1 MEMTSFPAARPEP
14 LGLAL
19 GGNPVSF
26 QQAIGVVRRRLR
38 LFLGVSLVVIALV
51 ALLTTTAKPRYT
63 AAATLLINQRE
74 SDVLHLSAPTTQD
87 PTPPAPE
94 TDSSAV
100 DTQAQILTSRALASR
115 VVDQL
120 HLSEDPEFN
129 GALRP
134 PSRLAA
140 FKRMLMPTSGP
151 SDPQLDQLR
160 EREGVV
166 DTVLHDLSIKR
177 NGLTY
182 TIDLQFTSYDPVKAA
197 RIANTFGQRYL
208 TEGLDAKIDEAT
220 NATSW
225 LNSRLNQLRGQ
236 VQAADAAVEQYKISH
251 NLLSAEGATLTE
263 QEISNVDTQLATAR
277 AQQAEQDARLKTAQS
292 QLAAGSN
299 GGDIGEALNSPVVG
313 SLRAQRA
320 QASAHLADLT
330 SRYGDKHPEVLK
342 AERSLADIDAQIQS
356 EISRDLSNLKAES
369 TVSRTR
375 AASLAT
381 SASQTRSTLAGNN
394 QALIR
399 LAELQRDDDAAR
411 AIYQGFLDRYKEANA
426 KEGLQTSDARIVSQ
440 AKLPTAPTSPN
451 RKLDL
456 FLSLL
461 LGVTAGTLSVLVAE
475 LLQRG
480 VSQAAAA
487 ETEFRLPSLGEI
499 PALSSTIEGRGA
511 RAKRLDPIQY
521 IVDRPAS
528 RFAEAFRN
536 LRTGLLS
543 SRTGKRIKV
552 IAVASSLP
560 NEGKTTTAICLARTI
575 ALSGTS
581 VVMVDCDLR
590 QRSINRALKLQ
601 PSVGLLEVLNGT
613 ATLESALIQDE
624 ASSAWVLPL
633 TQSAFSPRDVFGSDS
648 MSALLDSLRARFDA
662 VVLDTAP
669 VLAVADTR
677 VLAPRADVVLF
688 IARWRKTS
696 KNAIRSALKALENAD
711 TFVAGFALTQ
721 VNLHEQARSGDGAAH
736 YYRAYRKYY
745 VD

>member
-1 MEMTSFPAARPEP
+1 MELTSFPTARPEP
-14 LGLAL
+14 MTLPM
-19 GGNPVSF
+19 GGPPLSL
-26 QQAIGVVRRRLR
+26 QQAVGIVRRRLR
-38 LFLGVSLVVIALV
+38 LFLVVGLVVIALV

-63 AAATLLINQRE
+63 ADATLLINQRE

-100 DTQAQILTSRALASR
+100 DTQAQILTSRALAAR

-120 HLSEDPEFN
+120 HLNEDPEFN

-134 PSRLAA
+134 PGRLAA
-140 FKRMLMPTSGP
+140 LKRMLTPASGP
-151 SDPQLDQLR
+151 SDPQLDQIR

-166 DTVLHDLSIKR
+166 DTVLHDLTVKR

-182 TIDLQFTSYDPVKAA
+182 TIDLQFTSYDPAKAA

-220 NATSW
+220 SATSW
-225 LNSRLNQLRGQ
+225 LNTRLNQLRGQ

-277 AQQAEQDARLKTAQS
+277 AQQAEQDARLKTAQA

-320 QASAHLADLT
+320 QESAHLADLE
-330 SRYGDKHPEVLK
+330 SRYGDKHPDVLK
-342 AERSLADIDAQIQS
+342 AKHSLADIDTQIQS

-375 AASLAT
+375 AASLAA
-381 SASQTRSTLAGNN
+381 SASQTRATLAGNN

-461 LGVTAGTLSVLVAE
+461 LGLTAGAFSVLVAE

-487 ETEFRLPSLGEI
+487 ETDFRLPSLGEI
-499 PALSSTIEGRGA
+499 PVLSSTLDGLAA
-511 RAKRLDPIQY
+511 RSKRLDPIQY

-528 RFAEAFRN
+528 RFAESFRN
-536 LRTGLLS
+536 LRTGLLA
-543 SRTGKRIKV
+543 SRTGKRVKV

-560 NEGKTTTAICLARTI
+560 NEGKTTTALCLARTM

-581 VVMVDCDLR
+581 VVVVDCDLR

-601 PSVGLLEVLNGT
+601 PTVGLLEVLNGT
-613 ATLESALIQDE
+613 ASLDSALVQDE

-633 TQSAFSPRDVFGSDS
+633 TQSAFSPKDVFGSDS
-648 MSALLDSLRARFDA
+648 MSALLEALRSRFEA

-677 VLAPRADVVLF
+677 VLAPKADVVLF
-688 IARWRKTS
+688 IARWRTTS
-696 KNAIRSALKALENAD
+696 KNAIRTALKALDSPE
-711 TFVAGFALTQ
+711 TFVGGFALTQ
-721 VNLHEQARSGDGAAH
+721 VNLREQARAGDGAAH

-745 VD
+745 AD